1 MYAFMEGLLE
11 EKGPDYV
18 VVNCG
23 GVGYLLFVSN
33 NTLGALGPTGEPAR
47 LYTNLQVREDSM
59 TLYGFFSKPER
70 QMFERLIS
78 VSGVGPKVA
87 MAVLSSMQPDKL
99 ALSIIAGD
107 EKEFSKV
114 PGIGK
119 KTAQRIILELK
130 EKIDTQEAVAGSTGL
145 PSDPGDSMQQEAVAA
160 LAALGY
166 APSEAALA
174 VANVSGSAQDVSEL
188 ITLALKQFARK

>member
-166 APSEAALA
+166 GPSEAALA